1 MAGPN
6 QPGER
11 EASPHGGRRPST
23 GGFHGRGDKQMKRR
37 IGGAGGFTLLE
48 VLIAVAILA
57 VSLSSLM
64 GSQINSMAA
73 TRYARDISA
82 IALLAEYQLVEI
94 EFQHRKEGFVNSDV
108 ELEGDFSDHGYDD
121 VEWVCTI
128 HFIELPEYNE
138 MLEAKEGVDDA
149 SGEGDDNVMD
159 TGDQAFAGLG
169 AVWSIVKHAIEAS
182 IRKVDCTVTWQQGNI
197 EQEFMLQTFWTD
209 PAGLQQLPG
218 AGGEFTD
225 ADDPSGANEEGGAGK
240 PGGETS
246 GGGMLPPSRG
256 GSTAPG
262 GGMGM
267 GGGKG

>member
-1 MAGPN
+1 MAARNP
-6 QPGER
+6 Q
-11 EASPHGGRRPST
+11 
-23 GGFHGRGDKQMKRR
+23 KRR
-37 IGGAGGFTLLE
+37 VGGAGGFTLLE

-94 EFQHRKEGFVNSDV
+94 EFQHRKEGFVSSDV

-138 MLEAKEGVDDA
+138 MLEAKEGADEA
-149 SGEGDDNVMD
+149 SGEGDDNVID

-169 AVWSIVKHAIEAS
+169 AVWSIVKHAIENS
-182 IRKVDCTVTWQQGNI
+182 IRKVDCTITWQQGNI

-209 PAGLQQLPG
+209 PTALQNLPG

-225 ADDPSGANEEGGAGK
+225 ADDPSGAGEEG
-240 PGGETS
+240 S
-246 GGGMLPPSRG
+246 GGATGTGGTLPPSRG

-262 GGMGM
+262 GGGM
-267 GGGKG
+267 MGGKG

>member
-1 MAGPN
+1 MA
-6 QPGER
+6 
-11 EASPHGGRRPST
+11 A
-23 GGFHGRGDKQMKRR
+23 RGHQR
-37 IGGAGGFTLLE
+37 AGGFTLLE

-64 GSQINSMAA
+64 GSQMNSMAA

-121 VEWVCTI
+121 VDWHCTI

-149 SGEGDDNVMD
+149 AGEGDDNVMD

-169 AVWSIVKHAIEAS
+169 AVWSLVKVAIENS

-197 EQEFMLQTFWTD
+197 EQEFALQTFWTN
-209 PAGLQQLPG
+209 PQALQELPG

-225 ADDPSGANEEGGAGK
+225 EDDPSGEGEEGGA
-240 PGGETS
+240 PGGSEKPS

-256 GSTAPG
+256 GSTSPG
-262 GGMGM
+262 GGGM
-267 GGGKG
+267 MGGKG

>member
-1 MAGPN
+1 MGGHN
-6 QPGER
+6 R
-11 EASPHGGRRPST
+11 PHARVRRV
-23 GGFHGRGDKQMKRR
+23 
-37 IGGAGGFTLLE
+37 GGAGGFTLLE

-57 VSLSSLM
+57 ISLSSLM

-94 EFQHRKEGFVNSDV
+94 EFEHRKEGFVNSDV
-108 ELEGDFSDHGYDD
+108 ELDGDFSDHGYDD
-121 VEWVCTI
+121 VEWACTI

-138 MLEAKEGVDDA
+138 MLAAKEGADEA

-169 AVWSIVKHAIEAS
+169 MVWVIVKQAIENS
-182 IRKVDCTVTWQQGNI
+182 IRKVDCTITWQQGNI
-197 EQEFMLQTFWTD
+197 EQEFMLQTFWTN
-209 PAGLQQLPG
+209 PQALQQLPG

-225 ADDPSGANEEGGAGK
+225 ADDPSGANEEGGAGGA
-240 PGGETS
+240 GGTS

>member
-1 MAGPN
+1 MTQHKPN
-6 QPGER
+6 
-11 EASPHGGRRPST
+11 RRM
-23 GGFHGRGDKQMKRR
+23 G
-37 IGGAGGFTLLE
+37 IWVGGAGGFTLLE

-121 VEWVCTI
+121 VEWACTI

-138 MLEAKEGVDDA
+138 MLEAKEGVDEA
-149 SGEGDDNVMD
+149 SGEKGDNVMD

-169 AVWSIVKHAIEAS
+169 AVWGIVKHAIENS

-197 EQEFMLQTFWTD
+197 EQEFKLQTFWTN
-209 PAGLQQLPG
+209 PAALQNLPG

-225 ADDPSGANEEGGAGK
+225 ADDPSGNGEEGT
-240 PGGETS
+240 GGTS
-246 GGGMLPPSRG
+246 GGGTGTGGMLPPSRG
-256 GSTAPG
+256 GSTAGGPTG
-262 GGMGM
+262 GGMM
-267 GGGKG
+267 GGKG